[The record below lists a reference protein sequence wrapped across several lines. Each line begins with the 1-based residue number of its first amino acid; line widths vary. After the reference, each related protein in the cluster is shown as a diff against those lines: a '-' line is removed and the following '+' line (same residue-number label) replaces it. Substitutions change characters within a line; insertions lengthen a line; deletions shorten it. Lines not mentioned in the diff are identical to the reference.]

1 MSKLIT
7 KKRFVFFSLYVF
19 LAIIVFCSLDIYF
32 FGYKNNLS
40 KFVTKIFPYPALIIN
55 NEIVTVNKYE
65 KFLKDYKIYLLET
78 NKFNDGSNNQSL
90 KAMIQ
95 NIALKQVISKLDI
108 NIDQSEF
115 NTYIDN
121 FYNNNFVINKDRFN
135 DYFLKPL
142 FYRQKI
148 LEKITDNNFNLDH
161 KKKIERIYNDLV
173 NNPDSFDNY
182 SDEYRDDILGIN
194 GNLLGW
200 LSYGSL
206 PESLK
211 MKVTK
216 MDIGDFTPVIKS
228 ISGYHIYKLNGKI
241 KNEEDNSY
249 YYQFDQIFLP
259 INTFNNYLDNFLQ
272 NSKIFYLLKTTN

>member
-1 MSKLIT
+1 MNKLIT
-7 KKRFVFFSLYVF
+7 KKRIVIFSLYVL
-19 LAIIVFCSLDIYF
+19 LAIIVFCFFDIYF
-32 FGYKNNLS
+32 FGYKSDLS
-40 KFVTKIFPYPALIIN
+40 RFTTRIFPYPALIIN

-65 KFLKDYKIYLLET
+65 NFLKDYKIYLIESKRT
-78 NKFNDGSNNQSL
+78 KEVDNNLGL
-90 KAMIQ
+90 KVMIQ
-95 NIALKQVISKLDI
+95 NIALKQVMSELDVD
-108 NIDQSEF
+108 IDKREF
-115 NTYIDN
+115 NNYIDR
-121 FYNNNFVINKDRFN
+121 FYRNNNSLEINKDRFN

-148 LEKITDNNFNLDH
+148 LEKITEDNFNLKN
-161 KKKIERIYNDLV
+161 KKKAERIYNDLV
-173 NNPDSFDNY
+173 NDPDIFTSY
-182 SDEYRDDILGIN
+182 SSEYKDESLGIN

-216 MDIGDFTPVIKS
+216 MDINDFTSVIKS

-241 KNEEDNSY
+241 KSEENDSY

-259 INTFNNYLDNFLQ
+259 IENFNNYLDNFLQ
-272 NSKIFYLLKTTN
+272 KSKIFYLLK